1 MLAIALLHCGLDDFP
16 AELAGSALALDF
28 ELHLVDLDLAER
40 AELAVGVE
48 EAAGGIFSGS
58 EGDGDGV
65 VGELVV
71 VVVLPLSFFEEED
84 EGLAGF
90 YAVDIIAGGF
100 VMLAEEVIGLNNSLP
115 LLLGL
120 DLLGQLLLV
129 APAVRTTPQQGQH
142 HKHHPKTGG
151 SNTHPLITESLI
163 YQYVN
168 DIKSVMGVTD
178 GVFNN
183 MLVKCK

>member
-1 MLAIALLHCGLDDFP
+1 MLPIALLHSGLDDFP
-16 AELAGSALALDF
+16 AELTGSALALDF
-28 ELHLVDLDLAER
+28 ELHLVHFDLAER

-48 EAAGGIFSGS
+48 EAAGGIFSGG

-71 VVVLPLSFFEEED
+71 IAVLPLPFFEEED

-90 YAVDIIAGGF
+90 YAIDIIAGGF
-100 VMLAEEVIGLNNSLP
+100 VMLAEEVIGLNDSLP

-129 APAVRTTPQQGQH
+129 APAVPTDHHQPQH
-142 HKHHPKTGG
+142 HKHQTDTGG

-168 DIKSVMGVTD
+168 DIKSVRRIY
-178 GVFNN
+178 
-183 MLVKCK
+183 